1 MKRELASRAIS
12 IATALDQAVF
22 VLLTLGAAHPDET
35 PSAAAWRLEGEGR
48 LSGRIFRP
56 AIDWIFA
63 RLPFG
68 WAEADHCR
76 KAYESERMRRH
87 LPGVY
92 RGADT

>member
-1 MKRELASRAIS
+1 MKRELTSRALN
-12 IATALDQAVF
+12 IATAIDQCLF

-48 LSGRIFRP
+48 LTGRIFRP

-68 WAEADHCR
+68 LAEVDHCQR
-76 KAYESERMRRH
+76 AFESEVERRH
-87 LPGVY
+87 LPAAY
-92 RGADT
+92 RRAGG